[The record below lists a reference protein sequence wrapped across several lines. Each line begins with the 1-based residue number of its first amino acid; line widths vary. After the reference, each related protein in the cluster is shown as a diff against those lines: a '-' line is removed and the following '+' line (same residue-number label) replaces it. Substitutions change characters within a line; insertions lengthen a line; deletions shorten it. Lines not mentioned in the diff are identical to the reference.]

1 MNVLYDRDHYKLALG
16 QINTA
21 KSVVAQIGQDYV
33 RLIKYADSLYRC
45 KQLKHAALGRM
56 CTVMKKLNA
65 SLCYLEEVRQHMN
78 RLPSIDPTDR
88 TLILCGFPNVGKSSF
103 MNKITRANVDVQPYA
118 FTTKSLFLGHMDYNY
133 IRWQVIDTPG
143 ILDHPLEERNTIEM
157 QSITAMAHLQAA
169 ILYFVDLSGQCT
181 YTLEEQLSLYRNIHP
196 LFVGKPLFLVCTKR
210 DVLKYEE
217 LNPEEKK
224 MIDDACSESRATLMH
239 ISSLEEQGLME
250 LRNAACEQLLQLR
263 IANKMAST
271 KSKSLLDKIQVVTP
285 KPRDNVKRAVEIPES
300 VQRLRAAN
308 AQTRTVINTGRT
320 GRIEKQEMELERDA
334 SGIERRVGWDK
345 KQWDLG
351 GPGVF
356 SFPEFEHYRGQLE
369 NDEWITDII
378 PQFMDGKN
386 VADFYDADIE
396 AKLKVVPVM
405 WVHV

>member
-21 KSVVAQIGQDYV
+21 KSLVAQIGQDYV

-217 LNPEEKK
+217 LAPQEKQ
-224 MIDDACSESRATLMH
+224 MIDEACAESRATLMH
-239 ISSLEEQGLME
+239 ISSLEEQGIME

-263 IANKMAST
+263 IANKMASN
-271 KSKSLLDKIQVVTP
+271 KSKSLLDKIQIVRP
-285 KPRDNVKRAVEIPES
+285 KPRDNVNRAVEIPES

-308 AQTRTVINTGRT
+308 AQTRTVVTTGRT
-320 GRIEKQEMELERDA
+320 GRIEKQQMELERDA
-334 SGIERRVGWDK
+334 AGIERRVGWDK
-345 KQWDLG
+345 KQWDFG

-356 SFPEFEHYRGQLE
+356 NFPEYEHYRGQLE

-386 VADFYDADIE
+386 VADFYDPDIE
-396 AKLKVVPVM
+396 AKLKVKKR
-405 WVHV
+405 WND